1 MSTALKK
8 SRNKSHATVVRMVQ
22 LALLTAIVLV
32 LQLTGTAIRIPFLG
46 TSVSLVLIP
55 IAIGAMLTGPWGGA
69 WLGLV
74 FGAVAYIGGGVLAMD
89 PFTTFLF
96 QDAPVVTA
104 LICFGKGALAGF
116 LTGLVYKLLREKNQL
131 LAVFLAAA
139 VTPVVN
145 TGIFILGCFTILGT
159 IEGFMA
165 AAGLGGTAI
174 YFLFIGCAG
183 WNFIFEFLFNM
194 IFAPSI
200 ERIVRLVERKFAK

>member
-1 MSTALKK
+1 MKKNRHEAIYKMVAL
-8 SRNKSHATVVRMVQ
+8 AV
-22 LALLTAIVLV
+22 LTAIVLI
-32 LQLTGTAIRIPFLG
+32 LQLTGTAIKIPFLG

-55 IAIGAMLTGPWGGA
+55 IALGAMILGPWAGA

-74 FGAVAYIGGGVLAMD
+74 FGGVAYIGGGVLAMD
-89 PFTTFLF
+89 PFTLFLF
-96 QDAPVVTA
+96 QENPIVTA

-116 LTGLVYKLLREKNQL
+116 LTGLVYQLLRKKNQL
-131 LAVFLAAA
+131 VAVFVAAA

-145 TGIFILGCFTILGT
+145 TGIFILGCLTILGT

-183 WNFIFEFLFNM
+183 WNFVFEFLFNM
-194 IFAPSI
+194 ILAPSL
-200 ERIVRLVERKFAK
+200 ERIVRAVEKNVRK